1 MTEIEKNIATA
12 INLKQ
17 KSLNN
22 IQKIKDFEKAS
33 TLFQELVKTGL
44 VKERGY
50 TLTTQI
56 MRTQNVYSNLS
67 YEE

>member
-1 MTEIEKNIATA
+1 MTTIEKNIAKA
-12 INLKQ
+12 INSKQ
-17 KSLNN
+17 KSLND
-22 IQKIKDFEKAS
+22 IEKIKEFEKAS

-56 MRTQNVYSNLS
+56 VRTENVYSNLN
-67 YEE
+67 YE

>member
-1 MTEIEKNIATA
+1 MTTIEKNISTA
-12 INLKQ
+12 INSKQ
-17 KSLNN
+17 KSLND
-22 IQKIKDFEKAS
+22 IEKIKEFEKAS

-56 MRTQNVYSNLS
+56 VRTENVYSNLN
-67 YEE
+67 YE

>member
-1 MTEIEKNIATA
+1 MTTIEKNIATA
-12 INLKQ
+12 INSKQ
-17 KSLNN
+17 KSLND
-22 IQKIKDFEKAS
+22 IEKIKEFEKAS

-56 MRTQNVYSNLS
+56 VRTENVYSNLN
-67 YEE
+67 YE

>member
-1 MTEIEKNIATA
+1 MTTIEKNIVTA
-12 INLKQ
+12 IDLKQ
-17 KSLNN
+17 KSSND
-22 IQKIKDFEKAS
+22 IEKIREFEKVS

-56 MRTQNVYSNLS
+56 VRTENVYSNLT
-67 YEE
+67 

>member
-1 MTEIEKNIATA
+1 MTNIEKNIATA
-12 INLKQ
+12 INSKQ
-17 KSLNN
+17 KSLND

-56 MRTQNVYSNLS
+56 VRTQNVYSNLS